1 MWIGEITTMMVKTL
15 TVVAATD
22 LLSHAELFREAVE
35 EATERTRQVADL
47 LEIIEESIKEEDDEV
62 HM

>member
-1 MWIGEITTMMVKTL
+1 MMVKTL